1 MTDYFYRFIDQDEM
15 FSVFQPLG
23 MTSTDDDG
31 TMYIIQGTHQYA
43 LSEVG
48 SIPGRG
54 GWHVNLRVVDPTL
67 DLSSVEPFRVYPDHP
82 FCVWA

>member
-1 MTDYFYRFIDQDEM
+1 MIDYYLRFTDQTEALTVMSAFTY
-15 FSVFQPLG
+15 
-23 MTSTDDDG
+23 TDDVG
-31 TMYIIQGTHQYA
+31 NTYLSQGGHQYA
-43 LSEVG
+43 LWEVG
-48 SIPGRG
+48 QIPNKD